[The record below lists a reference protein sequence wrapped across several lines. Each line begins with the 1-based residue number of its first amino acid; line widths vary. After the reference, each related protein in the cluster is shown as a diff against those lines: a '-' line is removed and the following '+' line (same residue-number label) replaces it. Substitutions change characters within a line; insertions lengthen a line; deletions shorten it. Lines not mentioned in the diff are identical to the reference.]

1 MTYQTKSPSEGAI
14 VTEDQVH
21 QALNEL
27 QKGAHELGQLTTDA
41 RFAESW
47 VKVVKAV
54 AMKSVEGAVNAQE
67 REALA
72 SKEYELAIREE
83 ARTAGELAKAKAL
96 REAAAMKIEVWRT
109 QSSNWRSMKI

>member
-1 MTYQTKSPSEGAI
+1 MTSRSETI
-14 VTEDQVH
+14 VTEDSVQK
-21 QALNEL
+21 ALDYL
-27 QKGAHELGQLTTDA
+27 RDSAHEIGQLTTDA

-54 AMKSVEGAVNAQE
+54 AMKHSGEPSAAAQE

-72 SKEYELAIREE
+72 SEEVKAAFKEE

-96 REAAAMKIEVWRT
+96 REAAAMRIEVWRSE
-109 QSSNWRSMKI
+109 QANYRSMKI

>member
-1 MTYQTKSPSEGAI
+1 MQPESQI
-14 VTEDQVH
+14 VTEAEVEK
-21 QALNEL
+21 ALNYLRDSATEIG
-27 QKGAHELGQLTTDA
+27 KLTTDA

-54 AMKSVEGAVNAQE
+54 AMKESKKLPDHAQVNAQE